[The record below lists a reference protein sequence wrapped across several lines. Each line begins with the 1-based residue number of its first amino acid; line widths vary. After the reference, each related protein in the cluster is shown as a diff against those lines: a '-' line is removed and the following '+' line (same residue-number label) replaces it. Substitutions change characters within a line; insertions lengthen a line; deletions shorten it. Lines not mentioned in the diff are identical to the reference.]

1 MIGENMQFKETQK
14 YLIIMLKWNEEV
26 DRVIST
32 VDLEKFPRIHCMIKK
47 REREKAREN
56 QNSN

>member
-32 VDLEKFPRIHCMIKK
+32 VDLEKFPRIHCVIKK
-47 REREKAREN
+47 REREKAREK
-56 QNSN
+56 